1 MEDRAIIGLLLKR
14 DEAGLRAA
22 GEKYA
27 PCCRS
32 LAENLL
38 GGSEDAEECWND
50 SLLRLWNAVPPEEP
64 RSLRAYL
71 LKLTRAAA
79 VDRLRARTA
88 EKRGGGTAHLLL
100 DELHDCIPGGG
111 DAESETE
118 ARLLGEAV
126 GRFLR
131 AQSRRDRTLFVRRY
145 FYGEG
150 TGELAERFGMGEN
163 AVSAALRRCRLRL
176 RAYLEKEGFDP

>member
-1 MEDRAIIGLLLKR
+1 MEDRAIIALLLER

-22 GEKYA
+22 EEKYG

-32 LAENLL
+32 LAKNLL
-38 GGSEDAEECWND
+38 GGSEDAEECWSD
-50 SLLRLWNAVPPEEP
+50 ALLRLWNAVPPEEP

-79 VDRLRARTA
+79 IDRLRSERAQ
-88 EKRGGGTAHLLL
+88 KRGGGAVPLLL
-100 DELHDCIPGGG
+100 DELHDCLPGGG
-111 DAESETE
+111 DAESETLKRE
-118 ARLLGEAV
+118 LGEAV
-126 GRFLR
+126 GRWLR
-131 AQSRRDRTLFVRRY
+131 TPSRRDRALFVRRY

-150 TGELAERFGMGEN
+150 TGELAKRFGMGGN